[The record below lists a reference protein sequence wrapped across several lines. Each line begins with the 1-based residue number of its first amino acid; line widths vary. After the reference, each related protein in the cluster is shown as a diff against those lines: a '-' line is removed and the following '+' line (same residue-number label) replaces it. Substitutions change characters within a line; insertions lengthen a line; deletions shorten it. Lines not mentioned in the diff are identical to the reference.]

1 MLIELRIRDYAV
13 IHDLTLE
20 LGPGL
25 SALSGETG
33 AGKSIIVGALS
44 LLLGERATSD
54 RVRSGAERAMVEAVF
69 DVSDHPKLKTDLS
82 DLGIEAEDGLLI
94 LRREVALAGRNR
106 AWINESRT
114 TARTVGEL
122 GRFLVD
128 LHGQHEHQTL
138 LRKDTQRSI
147 LDAFGD
153 AEQDATAVAEEFQ
166 GLSRL
171 QAQLKELQEHRR
183 ELASRTDFLRFQI
196 GELDEAN
203 VQSGEDE
210 ALAEESGRL
219 ENSEELLGEATR
231 IHGELYSAEGAIT
244 EKISSLARTLARL
257 KDWDASLEAPYKELQ
272 EAYHTLAEVGR
283 DLGDYVG
290 TVHHDPGRLEEVR
303 SRLDLIHSLKR
314 KYGPTSENVIAAR
327 DRVRSE
333 LDELEDGRWDEDT
346 LAADIERLRDRLVS
360 AAARLSGKRR
370 EAATRLEKEVGALL
384 PDLGLPSGTFKVELE
399 ALPEM
404 TSHGAENVE
413 FLVSLNAGFPP
424 TALARV
430 ASGGELSRV
439 MLALKAILAR
449 VDQVPTMVFDEI
461 DAGIGGRVASLVAA
475 KLKDVARY
483 HQVFVV
489 THLPQLAS
497 RAHSHL
503 LVEKSSEDEKLA
515 ATDVKGLTGDA
526 RVREIA
532 RMLGGDPES
541 ETSKDHARELLGAV
555 D

>member
-44 LLLGERATSD
+44 LLLGERASSD
-54 RVRSGAERAMVEAVF
+54 AVRAGADRAMVEAVF
-69 DVSDHPKLKTDLS
+69 DVAAYPKLKALVS
-82 DLGIEAEDGLLI
+82 DLGIEAEDDLLI
-94 LRREVALAGRNR
+94 LRREVAAVGRNR
-106 AWINESRT
+106 AWINESPT

-122 GRFLVD
+122 GRSLVD

-147 LDAFGD
+147 LDAFGE
-153 AEQDATAVAEEFQ
+153 AEQDAYEVEEAFG

-171 QAQLKELQEHRR
+171 EARLKELQAHRR
-183 ELASRTDFLRFQI
+183 ELASRLDFLRFQMS
-196 GELDEAN
+196 ELEEAN
-203 VQSGEDE
+203 VQPGEEE
-210 ALAEESGRL
+210 ALTEESRRL
-219 ENSEELLGEATR
+219 ENSEELLGESTR
-231 IHGELYSAEGAIT
+231 VHAELYGAEGAVT
-244 EKISSLARTLARL
+244 EKVSALAQTLARL
-257 KDWDASLEAPYKELQ
+257 KEWDPALEPSHEVLR
-272 EAYHTLAEVGR
+272 EAYHALAEVGR
-283 DLGDYVG
+283 DLSNYVG
-290 TVHHDPGRLEEVR
+290 TVRHDPGRLEEVR

-314 KYGPTSENVIAAR
+314 KYGPTSEDVIAAS
-327 DRVRSE
+327 DRVRAE
-333 LDELEDGRWDEDT
+333 LDEVEAGRWDEDT
-346 LAADIERLRDRLVS
+346 LLADVDRTRSTLIA
-360 AAARLSGKRR
+360 AAARLSAKRR
-370 EAATRLEKEVGALL
+370 EAATRLEEEVEALL
-384 PDLGLPSGTFKVELE
+384 PDLGLPSGTFKVEME
-399 ALPEM
+399 TLPEVR
-404 TSHGAENVE
+404 SSGAENIE

-439 MLALKAILAR
+439 MLTLKATLAK
-449 VDQVPTMVFDEI
+449 VDQIPTLVFDEI
-461 DAGIGGRVASLVAA
+461 DAGIGGQVASLVAA
-475 KLKDVARY
+475 KLKDVAQY

-497 RAHSHL
+497 RARSHL
-503 LVEKSSEDEKLA
+503 LVEKNDGEGLA
-515 ATDVKGLTGDA
+515 AADVKGLTGDD

-541 ETSKDHARELLGAV
+541 ETSQDHARELLAAG

>member
-44 LLLGERATSD
+44 LLLGERASSD
-54 RVRSGAERAMVEAVF
+54 SVRAGADRARVEAVF
-69 DVSDHPKLKTDLS
+69 DVSDNPKLKTRLD

-94 LRREVALAGRNR
+94 LRREVASAGRNR
-106 AWINESRT
+106 AWINESPA

-122 GRFLVD
+122 GRSLVD

-147 LDAFGD
+147 LDRFGE
-153 AEQDATAVAEEFQ
+153 AEQDATKVAEEFQ

-171 QAQLKELQEHRR
+171 EVQLKELREHLR

-196 GELDEAN
+196 SELDEAN
-203 VQSGEDE
+203 VQPGEDE
-210 ALAEESGRL
+210 VLAEESGRL
-219 ENSEELLGEATR
+219 ENSEELLREATR
-231 IHGELYSAEGAIT
+231 IHGELYGAEGAIT
-244 EKISSLARTLARL
+244 ERLSALAQTLARL
-257 KDWDASLEAPYKELQ
+257 KDWDSSLEGPHEELQ
-272 EAYHTLAEVGR
+272 EAYHALAEVGR
-283 DLGDYVG
+283 ELGDYVG
-290 TVHHDPGRLEEVR
+290 TVRHDPGRLEEVR

-314 KYGPTSENVIAAR
+314 KYGPTSEEVIATR
-327 DRVRSE
+327 DRVRAE
-333 LDELEDGRWDEDT
+333 LDELEDGSWDEDT
-346 LAADIERLRDRLVS
+346 LAADVERRRDALVS
-360 AAARLSGKRR
+360 AATGLSKKRR
-370 EAATRLEKEVGALL
+370 EAARRLEKEVETLL
-384 PDLGLPSGTFKVELE
+384 PELGLPAGTFKVRLE
-399 ALPEM
+399 ALPEVR
-404 TSHGAENVE
+404 SHGAESVE
-413 FLVSLNAGFPP
+413 FLVSVNAGFPP

-439 MLALKAILAR
+439 MLALKAILAQ
-449 VDQVPTMVFDEI
+449 VDEVPTMVFDEI

-497 RAHSHL
+497 RARSHL
-503 LVEKSSEDEKLA
+503 LVEKSEGEGLA
-515 ATDVKGLTGDA
+515 ATDVKGLSGDA

-532 RMLGGDPES
+532 RMLGGDPDS
-541 ETSKDHARELLGAV
+541 ATSQDHARELLAAG

>member
-25 SALSGETG
+25 SVLSGETG

-44 LLLGERATSD
+44 LLLGERASSD
-54 RVRSGAERAMVEAVF
+54 RVRTGAKRAMVEAVF
-69 DVSDHPKLKTDLS
+69 DVSDYPKLKAQLN

-94 LRREVALAGRNR
+94 LRREVASAGRNR
-106 AWINESRT
+106 AWINESPT
-114 TARTVGEL
+114 TARTVGEV
-122 GRFLVD
+122 GRSLVD
-128 LHGQHEHQTL
+128 LHGQHEHQNL
-138 LRKDTQRSI
+138 LKKDTQRSI
-147 LDAFGD
+147 LDAFGEAEKD
-153 AEQDATAVAEEFQ
+153 ASVVAEEFRALS
-166 GLSRL
+166 GLE
-171 QAQLKELQEHRR
+171 AQLKELRQHRR
-183 ELASRTDFLRFQI
+183 ELASRVDFLRFQI

-203 VQSGEDE
+203 VQPGEDE

-244 EKISSLARTLARL
+244 ERISGLAHALARL
-257 KDWDASLEAPYKELQ
+257 KDWDSSLAGPHKELQ
-272 EAYHTLAEVGR
+272 EVYHTLAEVGR
-283 DLGDYVG
+283 ELGDYVG
-290 TVHHDPGRLEEVR
+290 TVRHDPGRLEEVR
-303 SRLDLIHSLKR
+303 TRLDLLHSLKR
-314 KYGPTSENVIAAR
+314 KYGPTSDDVIEAR
-327 DRVRSE
+327 DRVRAE

-346 LAADIERLRDRLVS
+346 LAADVERVRGSLAS
-360 AAARLSGKRR
+360 AADSLSKKRQ
-370 EAATRLEKEVGALL
+370 EAATRLEQEVEALL
-384 PDLGLPSGTFKVELE
+384 PELGLPAGTFKVQLE
-399 ALPEM
+399 AFAEVR
-404 TSHGAENVE
+404 SHGAESVE
-413 FLVSLNAGFPP
+413 FLVSVNAGFPP

-430 ASGGELSRV
+430 ASGGELSRI
-439 MLALKAILAR
+439 MLALKAILAQ
-449 VDQVPTMVFDEI
+449 VDEVPTMVFDEI
-461 DAGIGGRVASLVAA
+461 DAGIGGQVASLVAA

-497 RAHSHL
+497 RARNHL
-503 LVEKSSEDEKLA
+503 LVEKSDGEGLA
-515 ATDVKGLTGDA
+515 AADVKGLTGEA

-541 ETSKDHARELLGAV
+541 ETSQDHARELLAAG

>member
-25 SALSGETG
+25 SVLSGETG

-44 LLLGERATSD
+44 LLLGERASSD
-54 RVRSGAERAMVEAVF
+54 RVRTGAKRAMVEAVF
-69 DVSDHPKLKTDLS
+69 DVSDYPKLKAQLN

-94 LRREVALAGRNR
+94 LRREVASAGRNR
-106 AWINESRT
+106 AWINESPT
-114 TARTVGEL
+114 TARTVGEV
-122 GRFLVD
+122 GRSLVD
-128 LHGQHEHQTL
+128 LHGQHEHQNL
-138 LRKDTQRSI
+138 LKKDTQRSI
-147 LDAFGD
+147 LDAFGGAEKD
-153 AEQDATAVAEEFQ
+153 ASVVAEEFRALS
-166 GLSRL
+166 GLE
-171 QAQLKELQEHRR
+171 AQLNELRQHRR
-183 ELASRTDFLRFQI
+183 ELASRVDFLRFQI

-203 VQSGEDE
+203 VQPGEDE

-244 EKISSLARTLARL
+244 ERISGLAHALARL
-257 KDWDASLEAPYKELQ
+257 KDWDSSLAGPHKELQ
-272 EAYHTLAEVGR
+272 EVYHTLAEVGR
-283 DLGDYVG
+283 ELGDYVG
-290 TVHHDPGRLEEVR
+290 TVCHDPGRLEEVR
-303 SRLDLIHSLKR
+303 TRLDLLHSLKR
-314 KYGPTSENVIAAR
+314 KYGPTSDDVIEAR
-327 DRVRSE
+327 DRVRAE

-346 LAADIERLRDRLVS
+346 LAADVERVRGSLAS
-360 AAARLSGKRR
+360 AADSLSKKRQ
-370 EAATRLEKEVGALL
+370 EAATRLEQEVEALL
-384 PDLGLPSGTFKVELE
+384 PELGLPAGTFKVKLE
-399 ALPEM
+399 TFPEVR
-404 TSHGAENVE
+404 SQGAESVE
-413 FLVSLNAGFPP
+413 FLVSVNAGFPP

-430 ASGGELSRV
+430 ASGGELSRI
-439 MLALKAILAR
+439 MLALKAILAQ
-449 VDQVPTMVFDEI
+449 VDEVPTMVFDEI
-461 DAGIGGRVASLVAA
+461 DAGIGGQVASLVAA

-497 RAHSHL
+497 RARNHL
-503 LVEKSSEDEKLA
+503 LVEKSDGEGLA
-515 ATDVKGLTGDA
+515 AADVKGLTGEA

-541 ETSKDHARELLGAV
+541 ETSQDHARELLAAG

>member
-44 LLLGERATSD
+44 LLLGERASSD
-54 RVRSGAERAMVEAVF
+54 SVRTGAKRAMVEAVF
-69 DVSDHPKLKTDLS
+69 DVSSYPKLRAHLS

-94 LRREVALAGRNR
+94 LRREVAAAGRNR
-106 AWINESRT
+106 AWINESPT

-122 GRFLVD
+122 GRSLVD

-147 LDAFGD
+147 LDAFGE
-153 AEQDATAVAEEFQ
+153 AGQDVSAVVEEYHD
-166 GLSRL
+166 LSRL
-171 QAQLKELQEHRR
+171 EAKLKELREHRR
-183 ELASRTDFLRFQI
+183 ELASRVDFLRFQVS
-196 GELDEAN
+196 ELDEAN
-203 VQSGEDE
+203 VQAGEDE

-219 ENSEELLGEATR
+219 ENSEELLDEATR
-231 IHGELYSAEGAIT
+231 IHGELYSADGAIT
-244 EKISSLARTLARL
+244 EKISAMAQTLARL
-257 KDWDASLEAPYKELQ
+257 KVWDSALEGPHKELQ
-272 EAYHTLAEVGR
+272 EAYHALTEVGR

-290 TVHHDPGRLEEVR
+290 TTRHDPGRLEEVR
-303 SRLDLIHSLKR
+303 SRLDLMHSLKR
-314 KYGPTSENVIAAR
+314 KYGPTSEDVIAAR
-327 DRVRSE
+327 ERVRAE

-346 LAADIERLRDRLVS
+346 LAADVERMRGKLVS
-360 AAARLSGKRR
+360 SAASLSTKRH
-370 EAATRLEKEVGALL
+370 EAATRLEKEVEALL
-384 PDLGLPSGTFKVELE
+384 PDLGLPAGTFKVQMETLGE
-399 ALPEM
+399 VGP
-404 TSHGAENVE
+404 HGAENIE

-439 MLALKAILAR
+439 MLALKAILAQ

-461 DAGIGGRVASLVAA
+461 DAGIGGQVASLVAA

-497 RAHSHL
+497 RARSHI
-503 LVEKSSEDEKLA
+503 LVEKSEGEGLA
-515 ATDVKGLTGDA
+515 AADVKGLTGDA

-541 ETSKDHARELLGAV
+541 ETSQDHARELLAAA